1 MATYPQEPLT
11 APETHH
17 IVTLAGRLLWAG
29 AYEHI
34 NLELLDSDHAP
45 LENFQR
51 YRILFAPNTV
61 NSKEDL
67 KRYPHLEHYSE
78 KAQQLLS
85 DYVSSGGTLVVY
97 PSLPKGKVLDELLE
111 PFGKDRYVP
120 GQSALKFSDGT
131 STRALEFH
139 SVLTLPNKPSV
150 DVKVFAR
157 DARGGI
163 VGARLGHGKGQII
176 FFGAD
181 PSTWSLAAGTEFL
194 SGEARKAGV
203 RDYPEEAQAAA
214 RLALPALLK
223 EAGGARKV
231 YPEERREKGRELGL
245 YVTELVA
252 DTGSLPF
259 EKRADASG
267 FGFVGATN
275 ISIDQTRSADI
286 VFTDPRAMDLSA
298 EPGNRP
304 RATRRHFQPTW

>member
-1 MATYPQEPLT
+1 M
-11 APETHH
+11 
-17 IVTLAGRLLWAG
+17 
-29 AYEHI
+29 
-34 NLELLDSDHAP
+34 
-45 LENFQR
+45 
-51 YRILFAPNTV
+51 
-61 NSKEDL
+61 
-67 KRYPHLEHYSE
+67 
-78 KAQQLLS
+78 
-85 DYVSSGGTLVVY
+85 
-97 PSLPKGKVLDELLE
+97 
-111 PFGKDRYVP
+111 
-120 GQSALKFSDGT
+120 
-131 STRALEFH
+131 
-139 SVLTLPNKPSV
+139 LTLPNKPSV

-298 EPGNRP
+298 EPGNSIRLP
-304 RATRRHFQPTW
+304 RLALPPRESLMLPVRMPLANPNWANAPGLEPSDEIYYATAELSHVDYDGDIPEVRAHGAGRGGNGAAFVSSSRSARHT